1 MHVQDRQRD
10 AGQQRNIV
18 PLNDPR
24 RQMDALG
31 SSIPTAVAEVVGSGR
46 YLFGRHV
53 AEFEKNFA
61 AYCGVRHCLT
71 VANGTDALELALRAL
86 GCGVGSEI
94 ATVANAGMYAS
105 AAIIAVGGRPIF
117 VDIDPAS
124 MNMAPE
130 CLARAVG
137 PQTKVVI
144 VTHLYGRLA
153 DIDALTGV
161 ARGRGLAVIED
172 CAQAHGAQRGG
183 RRAGSWGDIGCYSF
197 YPTKNLGAL
206 GDGGAVVTCDDALAA
221 ALQQLRQY
229 GWTSKYRAVRPYG
242 RNSRMDEI
250 QAAVLQIKLPHLDAW
265 NERRRSI
272 MRRYR
277 QAADNAVVVPDAGG
291 TDHVAHLCVVR
302 SPDRDLLR
310 LHLGGDGVATD
321 IHYPI
326 ADYRQTALEG
336 LLPAGVSLP
345 HTDEVVEEILTLPC
359 FPELRD
365 AEIERVCGSLARFA
379 ARVQTCGRRT
389 DTSR

>member
-1 MHVQDRQRD
+1 
-10 AGQQRNIV
+10 
-18 PLNDPR
+18 
-24 RQMDALG
+24 
-31 SSIPTAVAEVVGSGR
+31 
-46 YLFGRHV
+46 
-53 AEFEKNFA
+53 
-61 AYCGVRHCLT
+61 
-71 VANGTDALELALRAL
+71 
-86 GCGVGSEI
+86 
-94 ATVANAGMYAS
+94 
-105 AAIIAVGGRPIF
+105 
-117 VDIDPAS
+117 
-124 MNMAPE
+124 
-130 CLARAVG
+130 
-137 PQTKVVI
+137 VVI

-153 DIDALTGV
+153 DIDALIGV

-229 GWTSKYRAVRPYG
+229 GWTSKYRAARPYG

-277 QAADNAVVVPDAGG
+277 QAAGNAVVVPDAGG

-321 IHYPI
+321 IHYPV
-326 ADYRQTALEG
+326 ADYRQTALET
-336 LLPAGVSLP
+336 LLPPGVSLP

-379 ARVQTCGRRT
+379 GRVQTCGRRA